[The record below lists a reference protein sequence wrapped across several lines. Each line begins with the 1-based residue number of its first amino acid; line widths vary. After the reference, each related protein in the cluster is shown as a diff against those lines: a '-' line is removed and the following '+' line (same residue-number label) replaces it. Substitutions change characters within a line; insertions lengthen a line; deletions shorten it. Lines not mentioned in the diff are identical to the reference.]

1 MTPGLIRCG
10 DHFDYG
16 TITLLFQ
23 DSMGGLEVKDM
34 GEGWIKAPPIEG
46 CILVGMH
53 VVDKIASELF
63 GYFDTYVLYASS
75 R

>member
-1 MTPGLIRCG
+1 MCTKGIFLIARCS

-23 DSMGGLEVKDM
+23 DSLGGLEVKDV

-46 CILVGMH
+46 CI
-53 VVDKIASELF
+53 VVRDVREQ
-63 GYFDTYVLYASS
+63 T
-75 R
+75 